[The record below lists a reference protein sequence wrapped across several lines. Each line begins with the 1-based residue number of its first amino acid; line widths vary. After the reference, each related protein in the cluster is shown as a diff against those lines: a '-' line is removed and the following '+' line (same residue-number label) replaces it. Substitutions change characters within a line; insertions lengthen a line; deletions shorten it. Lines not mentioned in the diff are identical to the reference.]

1 MDATSGLRSPK
12 IRDYETCKVH
22 PRKLMMTMEKQPFED
37 VWSYQKHGDFPAIVM
52 LVFRTWGFITLLSTG
67 FMRPIL
73 LVTPPRMLA
82 RHYQADITFF
92 CWGSKPRANKFQ
104 VSGRMFSF
112 QYVPL
117 VKTSRPSP
125 VIGNVSF
132 QPHRSSGYPSSRI
145 FDCPT
150 VATSRCLAFKIRCR
164 VGRGCG

>member
-1 MDATSGLRSPK
+1 MAWNTSGNWGFFTPKSMELWAPTSIWFSGAHVGIRLAIFLGAYVRWFARTMDATSGLRSPK

-37 VWSYQKHGDFPAIVM
+37 VWSYEKHGDFPAIVIVM

-92 CWGSKPRANKFQ
+92 C
-104 VSGRMFSF
+104 
-112 QYVPL
+112 
-117 VKTSRPSP
+117 
-125 VIGNVSF
+125 
-132 QPHRSSGYPSSRI
+132 
-145 FDCPT
+145 
-150 VATSRCLAFKIRCR
+150 
-164 VGRGCG
+164 